1 MLPRL
6 ALAGPLGDEVPF
18 LTFFAAVVFASALG
32 GPLAGFSALA
42 LSTVVVAAFV
52 VRPVNDL
59 VPGEAPRTIAFW
71 FLCSLLIFLVSLMRA
86 LAQTIAVSEERAHL
100 VARETAHRAR
110 NVLGLVQAIARQTS
124 QRADSVSEFLTLF
137 DGRLAALARAQDVL
151 GVPQAD
157 LRAFLQRVIEPFA
170 QDRFDLAGSP
180 TAVPGE
186 HGVALALVI
195 HELATNALKYGA
207 LSTPAGRVAISWQG
221 ERDVLQ
227 LLWRETSG
235 PPVAAP
241 AKQGSGS
248 RLFATAFPPDQGEVT
263 LDYEP
268 QGLVCRIVLR
278 PGPKKT

>member
-6 ALAGPLGDEVPF
+6 VLAGPFGDEAPF
-18 LTFFAAVVFASALG
+18 LTFFPAVVFASALG

-42 LSTVVVAAFV
+42 LSIVVVSAFV
-52 VRPVNDL
+52 IRPVNDL
-59 VPGEAPRTIAFW
+59 VPGELPRAIAFW
-71 FLCSLLIFLVSLMRA
+71 FLCSLLIILVSLMRA
-86 LAQTIAVSEERAHL
+86 LTQTVAVSEERAHL
-100 VARETAHRAR
+100 IARETAHRAR

-137 DGRLAALARAQDVL
+137 DGRIAALARAQDVL
-151 GVPQAD
+151 GTSQAD
-157 LRAFLQRVIEPFA
+157 LRAFLERVIDPFA

-186 HGVALALVI
+186 LGVALALVI

-207 LSTPAGRVAISWQG
+207 LSTPAGRVAISWRP

-227 LLWRETSG
+227 LLWRERSG

-241 AKQGSGS
+241 SKQGSGS
-248 RLFATAFPPDQGEVT
+248 RLFAAAFPPDQGEVT

-268 QGLVCRIVLR
+268 QGVVCRIVLR
-278 PGPKKT
+278 LNSKGT